1 MLNKLQSFF
10 SIDFAKL
17 RATQQGLPL
26 FIDILMVI
34 LVIINLNL
42 IFFDWSYSFTSFKEL
57 IEFISPTFNHFY
69 ANKIHPNTSYLD
81 LIFVT
86 IFITELLIRWSIAI
100 YQKRYNKWFFYPF
113 IHWYDVL
120 GCIPMNGTLKLFRLF
135 RIVGMTIRLNNL
147 GIIDLKSTYVYKK
160 GAKYIDI
167 VAEEI
172 TDKVVSNVIK
182 GAQLEVQ
189 KDSPLIQKIALKV
202 FEPKKE
208 QINEWLNSSI
218 SEMLTVVY
226 FKHRSDLNL
235 YLKSIVTKS
244 VNENQEIKRIAM
256 IPGLG
261 KQIKEA
267 LDSSISNITFN
278 VIDNSI
284 EGIAKSKNI
293 PAINDITNYIIQ
305 QLEIDQSGD
314 KELSDLMKG
323 IVVETLEM
331 VKNHV
336 EVKLWKINELNQRKL
351 TLLKRLENGRG
362 NVQVIK
368 AKIEIIDNEIFE
380 LQNPKTIRSKL

>member
-202 FEPKKE
+202 FEPKKD

-226 FKHRSDLNL
+226 FKHRNDLNL

-244 VNENQEIKRIAM
+244 VNENQEIKRISM

-336 EVKLWKINELNQRKL
+336 EVKLWKINELNQKKS

-362 NVQVIK
+362 NLQVIK

>member
-1 MLNKLQSFF
+1 MLNKIQSFF
-10 SIDFAKL
+10 SIDLKKL
-17 RATQQGLPL
+17 RATRQGLPL

-34 LVIINLNL
+34 LVVINLNL
-42 IFFDWSYSFTSFKEL
+42 IFFDWSYTFSSFRAL
-57 IEFISPTFNHFY
+57 IEFISPTFNQFY
-69 ANKIHPNTSYLD
+69 AVNIHPNASFLD
-81 LIFVT
+81 LIFVS
-86 IFITELLIRWSIAI
+86 IFITELIIRWSIAI
-100 YQKRYNKWFFYPF
+100 YRKRYNKWFFYPF
-113 IHWYDVL
+113 IHWYDML
-120 GCIPMNGTLKLFRLF
+120 GCIPMNGTFKLFRLF

-147 GIIDLKSTYVYKK
+147 GIIDLKSTYIYKK
-160 GAKYIDI
+160 GAKYVEI

-182 GAQLEVQ
+182 GAQAEVQ
-189 KDSPLIQKIALKV
+189 KHSPLIQKIALSV

-208 QINEWLNSSI
+208 KINEWLNSSI

-226 FKHRSDLNL
+226 FKHRNDLNL

-244 VNENQEIKRIAM
+244 VNENQEIKRISM

-284 EGIAKSKNI
+284 ESIAKSKNI

-305 QLEIDQSGD
+305 QLEIDHTSN
-314 KELSDLMKG
+314 KELSELMKG
-323 IVVETLEM
+323 IVVDTLEM

-336 EVKLWKINELNQRKL
+336 EIKLWRINELNQQKVN
-351 TLLKRLENGRG
+351 LLKRLDSGRG
-362 NVQVIK
+362 NTNSIK
-368 AKIEIIDNEIFE
+368 AKIEIIEMEILE
-380 LQNPKTIRSKL
+380 LQNPKNN

>member
-336 EVKLWKINELNQRKL
+336 EVKLWKINELNQKKS

-362 NVQVIK
+362 NLQVIK